1 MAECDTQCKAHGEE
15 AHTTPRTSINRY
27 IDMDT
32 AIILSQGE
40 LKALISSA
48 VCEALS
54 KHTEIAKPTER
65 YIAGRDKVLGFLGI
79 KSRGALNSRIE
90 KYPSA
95 FLQDERFTLILDVD
109 AYAECLRREQKMTRQ
124 K

>member
-15 AHTTPRTSINRY
+15 AHTPPRTSLNRY
-27 IDMDT
+27 VDMDT

-40 LKALISSA
+40 LKTLISSA

-65 YIAGRDKVLGFLGI
+65 YIAGREKIHGFLGI
-79 KSRGALNSRIE
+79 KSRGALNSRIA

-109 AYAECLRREQKMTRQ
+109 AYAECLRKEQKMTRQ

>member
-15 AHTTPRTSINRY
+15 AHTPPRTSINRY

-65 YIAGRDKVLGFLGI
+65 YIAGRDKVLGI

>member
-1 MAECDTQCKAHGEE
+1 
-15 AHTTPRTSINRY
+15 
-27 IDMDT
+27 MDT

-48 VCEALS
+48 VCEALR
-54 KHTEIAKPTER
+54 KPTER
-65 YIAGRDKVLGFLGI
+65 YIAGREKVLGFLGI